1 MYDDGCGLPENKVLS
16 AYYLTQALNNGEG
29 GAQMLL
35 GFLDEE
41 IGDTAIDQKNICGR
55 AESLYR
61 TTQLILRL
69 NVL

>member
-41 IGDTAIDQKNICGR
+41 IGDTAIDQKTYAVELNRYI
-55 AESLYR
+55 E
-61 TTQLILRL
+61 QL
-69 NVL
+69 N